1 MILDSCIIFESMS
14 VANLATPAIP
24 RVWWQK
30 SSSLTPL
37 DNVRQAYLV
46 GLTAPQTKLVGTEK
60 PAKPKSWVWQVPNLD
75 GVTCQPQVMFR
86 SDALLDPCARFGAH
100 CQTHKSLDPGGG

>member
-1 MILDSCIIFESMS
+1 MILDSSIIFDSMS

-37 DNVRQAYLV
+37 DNARQAYLV
-46 GLTAPQTKLVGTEK
+46 GLTTPQAKLVGTK
-60 PAKPKSWVWQVPNLD
+60 TLAKSKSWVWQVSDLD
-75 GVTCQPQVMFR
+75 GVTCQTQVMFR
-86 SDALLDPCARFGAH
+86 SDALLDPCAKFGAH
-100 CQTHKSLDPGGG
+100 CQTHKSLDSGGG